1 MHLKCSL
8 FSQLYF
14 IFLIGLIQNPGFVY
28 FPFHIYQD
36 EETLQIPNTEK
47 LELLK
52 KNTDSGI
59 SKHVSLPVK
68 KINLDNDTT
77 YTSMKTRKEWSK
89 HIPRK

>member
-1 MHLKCSL
+1 MYLKCSL

-28 FPFHIYQD
+28 FPFYIYQD

-52 KNTDSGI
+52 KNTDFHLLIFRHFTTRFVAG
-59 SKHVSLPVK
+59 K
-68 KINLDNDTT
+68 KN
-77 YTSMKTRKEWSK
+77 
-89 HIPRK
+89 

>member
-1 MHLKCSL
+1 MHLKRSL

-52 KNTDSGI
+52 KNTD
-59 SKHVSLPVK
+59 HFPAFH
-68 KINLDNDTT
+68 NTF
-77 YTSMKTRKEWSK
+77 RC
-89 HIPRK
+89 R

>member
-52 KNTDSGI
+52 KKYWSFSGI
-59 SKHVSLPVK
+59 SQHVSLPVK
-68 KINLDNDTT
+68 KIL
-77 YTSMKTRKEWSK
+77 
-89 HIPRK
+89 I